1 MHRSWEYAMDNSYE
15 EGFALGVQETNAKVI
30 LRMYENGY
38 AVEEIAF
45 LLDWSIA
52 EIMSYTAS
60 IYALQ

>member
-1 MHRSWEYAMDNSYE
+1 MNRPWELAMDNSYE
-15 EGFALGVQETNAKVI
+15 EGYAQGVQEANAKVI
-30 LRMYENGY
+30 LNMYEYGY